1 MAAATTTMMQQLP
14 QNLDDELAEL
24 DKRLHAAE
32 RLLER
37 RQIPPST
44 PIQPATITPT
54 INIVNNE
61 DASITNVGAATT
73 ANTSNNP
80 TIVANSNSSPLLP
93 DDASIINL
101 GATIAANSS
110 GGTLQSDAAKPLLLA
125 APRRDQATNNVA
137 VTLLS
142 SNFTTKLMDN
152 DAPRAAATSTRSL
165 IIGRSLRSSSLPKF
179 PLLQRTHLSRNS
191 PLRR

>member
-1 MAAATTTMMQQLP
+1 
-14 QNLDDELAEL
+14 
-24 DKRLHAAE
+24 
-32 RLLER
+32 LER

-80 TIVANSNSSPLLP
+80 TSVANSNSSSLLP

-125 APRRDQATNNVA
+125 APRRDQATNNIA
-137 VTLLS
+137 VTLLG

-152 DAPRAAATSTRSL
+152 DAP
-165 IIGRSLRSSSLPKF
+165 
-179 PLLQRTHLSRNS
+179 
-191 PLRR
+191 